1 MTSELPPEGSRADAL
16 LLAARAHYAEISAA
30 LRDGLSALREGD
42 DKQLTAFSQA
52 VNAYWKAIQSSYER
66 EVDLEKRN
74 RERAGIARAYALD
87 LDAARAEIGRRLA
100 CLKERG

>member
-1 MTSELPPEGSRADAL
+1 MTAELPPGGSRADEL
-16 LLAARAHYAEISAA
+16 LRAARVHYAEISAA
-30 LRDGLSALREGD
+30 LRDGLSTLKDGD
-42 DKQLTAFSQA
+42 DKHLSTFSQA

-66 EVDLEKRN
+66 EVDLEKRE
-74 RERAGIARAYALD
+74 RERAGIARAYAVD